1 MKVSEFLNNTQSPFV
16 LGAFFSRYVIEK
28 GFIQTISQ
36 YKSTKFLDDSI
47 YKSSLPL
54 YLDALNY
61 QSSDRIWEY
70 KSKTSFQIVLENDL
84 DLNNDR
90 FYKLLLRKIMLSPF
104 FIGEILDDDKKEFIR
119 GFFEIRGS
127 VDTSRPYLS
136 QDYFYNSEL
145 ELKRLRLLIDN
156 FNIPE
161 EAFNI
166 NFRELQSQFVS
177 GENRR
182 NTQFRI
188 NLFWYIKNIGLINE
202 YKAKIIK
209 EVYGIN
215 YKRNIDEIF
224 YFECEEPSFTKAMI
238 NERLGFYLNTIYGK
252 NLSNYEIDK
261 IRKDLEFEEEKNDKF
276 KRDVNIVKFMRIYAP
291 DICAGCNDIYNIKDR
306 SFLTRQNRYYT
317 EIHHCISVGKDKEL
331 DVLENLVKLCPT
343 CHRALGK
350 GSSSAEYQKELIKRI
365 LNSNQQNLEFAKI
378 IFASDD
384 INILVEKIQENLK

>member
-1 MKVSEFLNNTQSPFV
+1 MKVSEFLINTQSPFV
-16 LGAFFSRYVIEK
+16 LGAFFSRYVIEE
-28 GFIQTISQ
+28 GFIKTVSQ
-36 YKSTKFLDDSI
+36 YKSTKFIDDSI
-47 YKSSLPL
+47 YKSSLAL

-61 QSSDRIWEY
+61 QSNDEIWEY

-104 FIGEILDDDKKEFIR
+104 FIGEILDNDKKAFIR

-127 VDTSRPYLS
+127 IDTSRPYLS

-145 ELKRLRLLIDN
+145 ELKRVRLLMDN

-182 NTQFRI
+182 NTQLRI

-215 YKRNIDEIF
+215 YRSNIDEIF

-261 IRKDLEFEEEKNDKF
+261 IRKSLEFEEGKNDEF
-276 KRDVNIVKFMRIYAP
+276 RRDANIVKFMRIYAP
-291 DICAGCNDIYNIKDR
+291 DICAACNDIYDIKDR
-306 SFLTRQNRYYT
+306 SFITRQNRYYT
-317 EIHHCISVGKDKEL
+317 EIHHCISVGKEKEL

-378 IFASDD
+378 IFASDN
-384 INILVEKIQENLK
+384 INILVDKIQENLK

>member
-1 MKVSEFLNNTQSPFV
+1 MKVSEFLIDIQSPFV

-36 YKSTKFLDDSI
+36 YKPTKFLDDSI
-47 YKSSLPL
+47 YKSSLAL

-61 QSSDRIWEY
+61 QSNDCVWEY
-70 KSKTSFQIVLENDL
+70 RDKTSFQILLENDL
-84 DLNNDR
+84 NLNGDR

-104 FIGEILDDDKKEFIR
+104 FIGEILDRDKKAFIR

-127 VDTSRPYLS
+127 VDASRKYLS

-145 ELKRLRLLIDN
+145 ELKRVRLLMDN

-182 NTQFRI
+182 NTQLRI

-215 YKRNIDEIF
+215 YRSNIDEIF

-291 DICAGCNDIYNIKDR
+291 DICAGCNDIYDIKDR

-384 INILVEKIQENLK
+384 INILVDKIQENLK